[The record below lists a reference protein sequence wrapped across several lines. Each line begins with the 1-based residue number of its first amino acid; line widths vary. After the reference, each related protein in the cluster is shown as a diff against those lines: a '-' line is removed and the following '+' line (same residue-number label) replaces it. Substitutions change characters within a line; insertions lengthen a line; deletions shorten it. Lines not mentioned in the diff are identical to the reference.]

1 MDDREKVINKVTAIV
16 ADMQEEV
23 DEWKDYSDSELR
35 GGLTCDCDWWYKT
48 LQTLKDAIV
57 LLKAL
62 DVTPEELE
70 RLKKCRHE
78 CKIDCLLEHYEKIKA
93 ERDALLE
100 KQEPRLM
107 VAKDFEDNPNVDGDG
122 YLPCWIECN
131 EIEVER
137 AIRFGAIQEGETLDG
152 WTEVSKAELLPTDLS
167 YNPNVRHWTARPSEE
182 QRRKT
187 PWPDA

>member
-1 MDDREKVINKVTAIV
+1 MPDREKVVKGMKCCRWGFCFACPYNDGVHGNTGCKKKL
-16 ADMQEEV
+16 V
-23 DEWKDYSDSELR
+23 DDALEL
-35 GGLTCDCDWWYKT
+35 LN
-48 LQTLKDAIV
+48 
-57 LLKAL
+57 AL

-78 CKIDCLLEHYEKIKA
+78 CKIDCLLEHYDAIKA

-107 VAKDFEDNPNVDGDG
+107 VAKDFEDNPNVDGYG